1 MLETKRLAR
10 ALSASD
16 ATEIHE
22 WWRRLPSDVR
32 HELTRDPGR
41 PPRRLVARFVEPDEP
56 AEEPGDF
63 YEHLVNHEVTLDDGP
78 VFHIC
83 TALPEARAAIRAGRI
98 PAGFSCPRA
107 IGPSSGCPMR
117 RLLDRRP
124 GHDLQLSLE
133 EGERR

>member
-22 WWRRLPSDVR
+22 WWRGLPSDVR

-98 PAGFSCPRA
+98 PAGFVCPRA
-107 IGPSSGCPMR
+107 AADCPMR
-117 RLLDRRP
+117 RLLGRRP